1 MICYPCTSYSFFVL
15 FPLTIMTISDNKIKS
30 NPHRYAKKAYFMK
43 SYGGGTKNKSASPI
57 FPISVYVVNL
67 HTNHKNTKPT
77 KPQIT
82 QQKLHITHQKFK
94 IVPFIENPKKIKQK
108 NTATTSKNAIQKS
121 KISISQP
128 TPTLQNPI
136 KSTKITHLH
145 SDTKI
150 TYKNATKKDLRIST
164 KVFNS
169 IPLQSQTKFYQII
182 AFYTSF
188 L

>member
-1 MICYPCTSYSFFVL
+1 
-15 FPLTIMTISDNKIKS
+15 MTISDNKIKS

-94 IVPFIENPKKIKQK
+94 IVPLIEKPKKNQTKKHRHNLKKMRYKNPKFPFHNQL
-108 NTATTSKNAIQKS
+108 
-121 KISISQP
+121 
-128 TPTLQNPI
+128 PTLQNTNKI
-136 KSTKITHLH
+136 HKNHSST
-145 SDTKI
+145 
-150 TYKNATKKDLRIST
+150 LR
-164 KVFNS
+164 
-169 IPLQSQTKFYQII
+169 Y
-182 AFYTSF
+182 
-188 L
+188 

>member
-94 IVPFIENPKKIKQK
+94 IVPLIEKPKKNQTKKHRHNLKKMRYKNPKFPFHNQL
-108 NTATTSKNAIQKS
+108 
-121 KISISQP
+121 P
-128 TPTLQNPI
+128 
-136 KSTKITHLH
+136 H
-145 SDTKI
+145 
-150 TYKNATKKDLRIST
+150 YKT
-164 KVFNS
+164 
-169 IPLQSQTKFYQII
+169 Q
-182 AFYTSF
+182 
-188 L
+188 

>member
-77 KPQIT
+77 KTPNNT
-82 QQKLHITHQKFK
+82 TKITHHTPK
-94 IVPFIENPKKIKQK
+94 IQNRYLYRKPQEKSNKKHHYALKK
-108 NTATTSKNAIQKS
+108 CDT
-121 KISISQP
+121 KISNSISQP
-128 TPTLQNPI
+128 TPHT
-136 KSTKITHLH
+136 TKH
-145 SDTKI
+145 
-150 TYKNATKKDLRIST
+150 
-164 KVFNS
+164 
-169 IPLQSQTKFYQII
+169 Q
-182 AFYTSF
+182 
-188 L
+188 

>member
-1 MICYPCTSYSFFVL
+1 MQSVFYEEL
-15 FPLTIMTISDNKIKS
+15 W
-30 NPHRYAKKAYFMK
+30 R
-43 SYGGGTKNKSASPI
+43 GTKNKSASPI
-57 FPISVYVVNL
+57 FSYICICSQLYTL
-67 HTNHKNTKPT
+67 TTKKHKTHQTPNNTT
-77 KPQIT
+77 
-82 QQKLHITHQKFK
+82 KLHITHQKFK
-94 IVPFIENPKKIKQK
+94 IVPLIEKPKKNQTKKHRHNLKKMRYKNPKFPFHNQLPHYK
-108 NTATTSKNAIQKS
+108 
-121 KISISQP
+121 
-128 TPTLQNPI
+128 NPI

-169 IPLQSQTKFYQII
+169 IPLQSQTNFYQII

>member
-1 MICYPCTSYSFFVL
+1 MICYPHIPYSFFVF

-82 QQKLHITHQKFK
+82 QQKSHITHQKFK
-94 IVPFIENPKKIKQK
+94 IVPFIENLKKNQTK
-108 NTATTSKNAIQKS
+108 NTITPSKNAIQKS
-121 KISISQP
+121 QILSHNQL
-128 TPTLQNPI
+128 PTLQNTNKIHKNHP
-136 KSTKITHLH
+136 ST
-145 SDTKI
+145 
-150 TYKNATKKDLRIST
+150 LR
-164 KVFNS
+164 
-169 IPLQSQTKFYQII
+169 Y
-182 AFYTSF
+182 
-188 L
+188 